1 MPPLRLLS
9 LAFASTLLS
18 SSLLI
23 AQESA
28 TVPSSDPSSA
38 VRIVDRVDE
47 SHLVTLHGNT
57 HPSARSEFDR
67 GAVNPE
73 LRMDGLILVL
83 QRSPQ
88 QQAAFDA
95 FVASQTDPASPNF
108 HHWLEPEEIGER
120 FGPAESDVAVIQG
133 WLRGHGLTVGEVGKD
148 RMTIH
153 FGGTAA
159 QVQDAFHTE
168 IHNLEVKGQQH
179 IANVSDPKIPAALA
193 PVVVGPKAL
202 HNFQPHPLHKLGSKV
217 RYNRQLGGWQRIQE
231 EPAADG
237 KSSLMPHPMFGS
249 SGTNGIEEDVTPYDF

>member
-73 LRMDGLILVL
+73 LRMDGLILGL
-83 QRSPQ
+83 AAGNPQ

-133 WLRGHGLTVGEVGKD
+133 WLRSHGLTIGEVGKD

-168 IHNLEVKGQQH
+168 IHNLDVNGRPH

-237 KSSLMPHPMFGS
+237 KQFLMPHPMF
-249 SGTNGIEEDVTPYDF
+249 